1 MKKARTVISLCLVL
15 SMMLTFLVACSPSV
29 EDVVGTYTGEY
40 VFNGD
45 TYKVVITL
53 SDDGRYVKEK
63 TRNNG
68 NSTTEKGA
76 FEINEDKVLLHKE
89 KLNTASEDTYT
100 VYNYRNNVLENNG
113 HEFVKQ

>member
-1 MKKARTVISLCLVL
+1 
-15 SMMLTFLVACSPSV
+15 MLTFLVACSPSV